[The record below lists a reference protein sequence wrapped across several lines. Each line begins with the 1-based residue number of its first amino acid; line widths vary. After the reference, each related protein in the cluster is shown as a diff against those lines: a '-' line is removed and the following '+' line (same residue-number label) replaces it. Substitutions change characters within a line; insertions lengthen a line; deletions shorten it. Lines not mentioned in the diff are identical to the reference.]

1 MSRERCEGCSQNL
14 AMDTSGRMCE
24 MVEGKENKI
33 RFSYCLTCHE
43 EHTSLESEI
52 KRTGKKARNSKSLSI

>member
-1 MSRERCEGCSQNL
+1 MRWWKER
-14 AMDTSGRMCE
+14 RI
-24 MVEGKENKI
+24 KI

-52 KRTGKKARNSKSLSI
+52 KRTNKKARNMKSLSI